1 MNTLLIK
8 SSEVI
13 KKAGNCI
20 KKEVPS
26 VRAWNKQEMLFQFK
40 RVNTICTNI
49 IREGLLAIA
58 PDILWSDAEFAPRQQ
73 RESSPGDRYWV
84 CDPLDGAIHFLQG
97 FSPWCISLALIEN
110 GLTVCSVIYDAV
122 KDELFTA
129 LRGQGAWMNG
139 ERLSVNIRNRLSDA
153 ILVTAHPN
161 QPDKA
166 TKEVRQLM
174 DTLGNLLPQAGA
186 VRMTGPSSLQLA
198 YVAAG
203 RIDAFWESGDDAC
216 DWLAGALMVEEAGG
230 VVRTLDGL
238 PYSLQTDTG
247 ILAANETMA
256 DLVGEEIARTLFADS
271 RVMA

>member
-1 MNTLLIK
+1 MNTLLIQ

-13 KKAGNCI
+13 KKAGNSI

-26 VRAWNKQEMLFQFK
+26 VKAWNKQEMLLQFK
-40 RVNTICTNI
+40 KVNTLCTNI

-58 PDILWSDAEFAPRQQ
+58 PDIPWSEAEFDPHQQ
-73 RESSPGDRYWV
+73 KDPALGDRYWV
-84 CDPLDGAIHFLQG
+84 SDPLDGAIHFLQG

-110 GLTVCSVIYDAV
+110 GLAVFSVIYDAV
-122 KDELFTA
+122 RDELFTA

-139 ERLSVNIRNRLSDA
+139 EKLSVNIRNRLSDA

-166 TKEVRQLM
+166 EKEVRQLLY
-174 DTLGNLLPQAGA
+174 TLETLLPRAGA
-186 VRMTGPSSLQLA
+186 VRMMGPSSLQLA

-203 RIDAFWESGDDAC
+203 RIDAFWELGDDAY

-230 VVRTLDGL
+230 VVRTMEGF

-247 ILAANETMA
+247 ILAGNETMA
-256 DLVGEEIARTLFADS
+256 DLVGGEIARILFSDS
-271 RVMA
+271 RIMA